1 MVFVSDP
8 KKPVGGHILVR
19 VSLCIAPYHVLIHC
33 SPLLSISKSGSCVS
47 IHHPKLNPTRITNH
61 LSCHRSATRVYL
73 RKGRGE
79 ERVAKIYDSP
89 DMPENECSYT
99 ISGGGIAD
107 VFL

>member
-1 MVFVSDP
+1 MRKYTSS
-8 KKPVGGHILVR
+8 KLQ
-19 VSLCIAPYHVLIHC
+19 STLI
-33 SPLLSISKSGSCVS
+33 
-47 IHHPKLNPTRITNH
+47 NNH
-61 LSCHRSATRVYL
+61 LSHDRSATRVYL

>member
-8 KKPVGGHILVR
+8 KKPVGGHILVGFLC
-19 VSLCIAPYHVLIHC
+19 VLFNAVFSFIILSLLDQIRHMREYT
-33 SPLLSISKSGSCVS
+33 
-47 IHHPKLNPTRITNH
+47 HHPSLVAHVSFIH
-61 LSCHRSATRVYL
+61 LSCDRSATRVYL

-107 VFL
+107 VFV